1 MAQDSSLD
9 VVSLDETSPRKTPR
23 WLNVIIGIAA
33 FMLIVYLGLPSVLHA
48 LGLHPS
54 YDIPPFDL
62 KGKRALVITT
72 SHDTLG
78 ETGRA
83 TGVFGSE
90 MSVPY
95 YAFLDAGMEVDIA
108 SIKGGEIPV
117 EPYSMG
123 WPLATPED
131 RRFTADS
138 AAMAKLKNSIP
149 VSQIDPTTYDVYFMA
164 GGWGAAYDLAQSPTL
179 AALITDANANDKV
192 LGSVCHG
199 ALGFINAKAEDGS
212 PLIEARNVTGVTDRQ
227 IQQLGIEVTPLH
239 PEREMRKV
247 GANFE
252 SQTAFVDMAATH
264 VVVDGNIVTGQN
276 QNSGYETSHR
286 IMEILANRKKIE

>member
-1 MAQDSSLD
+1 MAREASLD
-9 VVSLDETSPRKTPR
+9 VASPIEARPDRMPR
-23 WLNVIIGIAA
+23 WMKLVIGIAA
-33 FMLIVYLGLPSVLHA
+33 FALIVYLGLPAGLHA

-54 YDIPPFDL
+54 YDIPPMDL
-62 KGKRALVITT
+62 EGKRAVVITT
-72 SHDTLG
+72 SHGTLG
-78 ETGRA
+78 DTGRA

-108 SIKGGEIPV
+108 SVEGGEIPV

-131 RRFTADS
+131 RRFTAD
-138 AAMAKLKNSIP
+138 AVAMAKLGNSIP
-149 VSQIDPTTYDVYFMA
+149 ISQIDPATYDVYFMA
-164 GGWGAAYDLAQSPTL
+164 GGWGAAYDLAQSMTL
-179 AALITDANANDKV
+179 AELITEANANGKV

-199 ALGFINAKAEDGS
+199 ALGLVSAKAEDGS
-212 PLIEARNVTGVTDRQ
+212 PLIQGRNVTGVTDRQ
-227 IQQLGIEVTPLH
+227 IQQLGIEITPLH
-239 PEREMRKV
+239 PESELRRV

-252 SQTAFVDMAATH
+252 SRAAFVDIFATH

-286 IMEILANRKKIE
+286 IMEILAKAGN

>member
-1 MAQDSSLD
+1 LHPERYVA
-9 VVSLDETSPRKTPR
+9 
-23 WLNVIIGIAA
+23 
-33 FMLIVYLGLPSVLHA
+33 VLHVSTPY
-48 LGLHPS
+48 GP
-54 YDIPPFDL
+54 
-62 KGKRALVITT
+62 T
-72 SHDTLG
+72 SG

-131 RRFTADS
+131 RRFTRDP
-138 AAMAKLKNSIP
+138 AAMAKLKDSIP
-149 VSQIDPTTYDVYFMA
+149 ITRIDPSEYDVYYMA
-164 GGWGAAYDLAQSPTL
+164 GGWGAAYDLAQSDEL
-179 AALITDANANDKV
+179 ADLITQANANGKV
-192 LGSVCHG
+192 LSSVCHG
-199 ALGFINAKAEDGS
+199 ALGLVSAKAPDGS
-212 PLIEARNVTGVTDRQ
+212 PLLEGRNVTGVTDRQ
-227 IQQLGIEVTPLH
+227 IKQLGIEVTPLH
-239 PEREMRKV
+239 PETEMRKV

-252 SQTAFVDMAATH
+252 GRSAFVDMVATH

-286 IMEILANRKKIE
+286 VLEILAK